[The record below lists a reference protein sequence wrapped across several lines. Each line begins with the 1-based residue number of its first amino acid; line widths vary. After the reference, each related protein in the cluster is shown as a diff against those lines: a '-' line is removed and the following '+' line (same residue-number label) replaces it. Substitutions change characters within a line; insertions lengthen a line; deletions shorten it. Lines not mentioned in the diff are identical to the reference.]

1 MRWMESLIAASMLTL
16 LGCAADAD
24 PETDPQAEAAPA
36 APRALVPAPLSRA
49 EVATYEQEMAKVFH
63 ARPDAA
69 ARASLAGGSVAEVD
83 GHANVALVKVAE
95 DGQLVTTCAD
105 SPAQAMQFLTTA
117 AAPLEVK

>member
-1 MRWMESLIAASMLTL
+1 MRWMESLIAASMLAL

-24 PETDPQAEAAPA
+24 PGTDPEAEA

-63 ARPDAA
+63 TRPDVA
-69 ARASLAGGSVAEVD
+69 ARASLAGGRVAEVD
-83 GHANVALVKVAE
+83 GHANVALIKVDE

-105 SPAQAMQFLTTA
+105 SPAQAMQFLTAT